1 MNNLPSPE
9 NRVFSEIVKEIFGDI
24 LQYET
29 DVPEDF
35 TRPCFLFINPDKTTR
50 TEVLTK
56 AAYKAVY
63 RYEIYGFS
71 EDGDV
76 DGLRKRKDMLVDY
89 LMGCPKIPIP
99 DTDRYFTIENVD
111 SDTNDADFVSIVMV
125 DVSEIRRR
133 DLRRK
138 AVPKINKI
146 IKQISVDGGVI
157 ESVESAEQRKQ

>member
-1 MNNLPSPE
+1 MGIPLPE

-50 TEVLTK
+50 TEPLTK

-76 DGLRKRKDMLVDY
+76 DGLRERKDKIVDY

-111 SDTNDADFVSIVMV
+111 SDTNDADFVSLIMV
-125 DVSEIRRR
+125 DVSEIKKR

-138 AVPKINKI
+138 SVPKIRRIVN
-146 IKQISVDGGVI
+146 QISVDGGVI
-157 ESVESAEQRKQ
+157 ESVESTEQGRQ

>member
-1 MNNLPSPE
+1 MGIPLPE

-50 TEVLTK
+50 TEPLTK

-76 DGLRKRKDMLVDY
+76 DGLRGKTKL
-89 LMGCPKIPIP
+89 L
-99 DTDRYFTIENVD
+99 
-111 SDTNDADFVSIVMV
+111 
-125 DVSEIRRR
+125 
-133 DLRRK
+133 
-138 AVPKINKI
+138 I
-146 IKQISVDGGVI
+146 I
-157 ESVESAEQRKQ
+157 